1 MLAHAA
7 EIWNTRQ
14 RWGTVALVGVALFAA
29 IAICVPNLL
38 RMQLP
43 KQEMSQAQAAAY
55 LSGTAGGSSRDRIET
70 RNGAAMIAALPAS
83 EGVVG
88 GVPGGAMGAKLG
100 GVQASAAENRKIV
113 RTGYLDLVVSSPM
126 DALSSAQ
133 AIAQKF
139 GGYVASS
146 EVSGSAGRQ
155 QSASVVIWVPAAQF
169 DAAQNELRGLAKH
182 VDSERTNASDVTVQY
197 VDTESALRNYRAEEA
212 RYLEIMKRAVTV
224 KDTLAVSEKLGDVR
238 GRIDATESEFRA
250 LSHQVEMTSIAV
262 NLLSEPVASSGL
274 NWRPAYRVKEA
285 GRMGLEAIADF
296 VSSATE
302 FVFQIPAILLWAA
315 SIFFAIKIGWFV
327 LKRAVKS
334 FGWGQK
340 ASSLLT

>member
-1 MLAHAA
+1 MLAYAE

-14 RWGTVALVGVALFAA
+14 RWGTAALVGVAILAA
-29 IAICVPNLL
+29 IVISVPNLL
-38 RMQLP
+38 RTHLP
-43 KQEMSQAQAAAY
+43 ARQMTGEQTLAY
-55 LSGTAGGSSRDRIET
+55 GSGAGGGSRDRLVT
-70 RNGAAMIAALPAS
+70 RNGAATIAALPTS
-83 EGVVG
+83 DGVVG
-88 GVPGGAMGAKLG
+88 GVPGGGMGAGVG
-100 GVQASAAENRKIV
+100 GARPNAADGRKIV
-113 RTGYLDLVVSSPM
+113 RTGYLDLVVSSPV

-133 AIAQKF
+133 AIAQKLD
-139 GGYVASS
+139 GYVATS

-155 QSASVVIWVPAAQF
+155 QSASAVIWVPATQF
-169 DAAQNELRGLAKH
+169 DAARNELRGLARH
-182 VDSERTNASDVTVQY
+182 VDSERTNASDVTMQY

-224 KDTLAVSEKLGDVR
+224 KDTLAVSEKLADVR

-250 LSHQVEMTSIAV
+250 LTHQVEMTSIAV

-285 GRMGLEAIADF
+285 ARMGLEALADF

-315 SIFFAIKIGWFV
+315 SIFFAIKIGWLV

-334 FGWGQK
+334 FGWAK
-340 ASSLLT
+340 RSAS

>member
-1 MLAHAA
+1 MFSHPA

-14 RWGTVALVGVALFAA
+14 RWATVVLVSGA
-29 IAICVPNLL
+29 ILTAVVICIPNVW
-38 RMQLP
+38 RGQLP
-43 KQEMSQAQAAAY
+43 KHEMAEGQSKAY
-55 LSGTAGGSSRDRIET
+55 VSGAAGGDSRDRLVT
-70 RNGAAMIAALPAS
+70 RNGAAMIAAIPAS

-88 GVPGGAMGAKLG
+88 GVPGGTMGAEIG
-100 GVQASAAENRKIV
+100 GVRASAADARKIV
-113 RTGYLDLVVSSPM
+113 RTGYLDLVVSSPV

-133 AIAQKF
+133 AIAQNR
-139 GGYVASS
+139 GGYIASS
-146 EVSGSAGRQ
+146 ELSGSAGRQ
-155 QSASVVIWVPAAQF
+155 QSASVVLWVPATQF
-169 DAAQNELRGLAKH
+169 DAARNELRGLAKH
-182 VDSERTNASDVTVQY
+182 VDSERTNASDVTMQY

-212 RYLEIMKRAVTV
+212 RYLEIMKRAATV
-224 KDTLAVSEKLGDVR
+224 KDTLAVSEKLADVR
-238 GRIDATESEFRA
+238 GRIDTTESEFRA

-285 GRMGLEAIADF
+285 ARMGLEAIADF

-334 FGWGQK
+334 FGWAPK
-340 ASSLLT
+340 PSTSAT